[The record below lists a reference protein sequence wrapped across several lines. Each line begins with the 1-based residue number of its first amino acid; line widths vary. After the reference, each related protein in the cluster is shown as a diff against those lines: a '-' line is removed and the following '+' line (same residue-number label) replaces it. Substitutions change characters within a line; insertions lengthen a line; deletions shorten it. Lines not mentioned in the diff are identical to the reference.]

1 MSGGVPVPVDRLQD
15 VTCVRRMAFHGDH
28 IICRLGDQGRGLA
41 GGVQRIHCDDM
52 SCDVTPLQQVLGGR
66 DLATLVVEVEH
77 RKRRTGRMIG
87 ERDRLVMPLP
97 VAVGGTDALAIRRPC
112 CRERKTRAC
121 PTMHDILERLG
132 VDGLEHV
139 VDRGLGDRVLTSRRK
154 SGISASSASSERMHH
169 APRMTQSVM
178 ECQRKNADRHIF
190 FARCSADPKRTDSG
204 RNDVPS
210 ETKLARATDQHV
222 LSIKKWQKTAR
233 DGLAQRLRHTGQ
245 TGAHLMVTFWPV

>member
-52 SCDVTPLQQVLGGR
+52 SRDVTPLQQVLGGR
-66 DLATLVVEVEH
+66 DLATLVVDVEH

-112 CRERKTRAC
+112 CRERTTRAC

-132 VDGLEHV
+132 VDGLEHAV
-139 VDRGLGDRVLTSRRK
+139 NGGLGDRDGATRLWVAPRPHGLELRLGEGTGAFRGRDTALHVGEVGEDMDREDTGDRVLTSLCPANVGNVRELR
-154 SGISASSASSERMHH
+154 GER
-169 APRMTQSVM
+169 A
-178 ECQRKNADRHIF
+178 
-190 FARCSADPKRTDSG
+190 
-204 RNDVPS
+204 
-210 ETKLARATDQHV
+210 
-222 LSIKKWQKTAR
+222 
-233 DGLAQRLRHTGQ
+233 
-245 TGAHLMVTFWPV
+245 